1 MCGGLH
7 EAGVYM
13 YVSAGGYAVEN
24 VSKYEGF
31 SYIYILCS

>member
-13 YVSAGGYAVEN
+13 YVCVGGYAVEN
-24 VSKYEGF
+24 VNMKALV
-31 SYIYILCS
+31 IYILYS